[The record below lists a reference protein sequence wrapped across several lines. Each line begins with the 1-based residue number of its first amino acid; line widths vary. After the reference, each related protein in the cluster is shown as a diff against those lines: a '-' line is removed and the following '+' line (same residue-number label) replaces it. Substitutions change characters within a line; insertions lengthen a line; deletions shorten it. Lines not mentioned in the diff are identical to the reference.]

1 MALDEPIRT
10 QGLHRPRG
18 SHAKKWFVHATEIEK
33 VPMLG
38 LMQQQSLLISSL
50 IEFADRHHG
59 DGEVVSRRVEGDVHR
74 YSWSDVANRSRQVA
88 NALDTFKL
96 SLGDR
101 VATLAWNGYRH
112 LELYFGVS
120 GSGRVLHTLNP
131 RLHPDQVV
139 WIANH
144 AEDQVLC
151 FDMSFLPLVQAVHAR
166 CTTVKQWVA
175 LCDADKLPTDTGI
188 PNLISYE
195 ALIETHEARYTWP
208 DLDENTASSMCY
220 TSGTTGNPKAA
231 LYSHRSTL
239 LHAYAAALPDVMCI
253 SARDAILPVVP
264 MFHVNA
270 WGIPYSAAMTGA
282 KLVFP
287 GPALDGKSV
296 YDLIEAE
303 KVTFAA
309 GVPTV
314 WQMLLSHMKPAN
326 LRFSSLKRTVIG
338 GSACPPAMIDAFRDD
353 YGVDVLHAWG
363 MTEMS
368 PLGTLCTL
376 KNKHLNLPAEA
387 QMKLRLKQ
395 GRSIFG
401 VDIKIVND
409 AGEAL
414 PHDGKTYG
422 DLLVKGPWI
431 IREYFKQEGPAP
443 LVDGWFPT
451 GDVATI
457 DEDGF
462 MQITDRSKDVIKSGG
477 EWISSIDI
485 ENIAMAHPDVAMA
498 ACVGMPHPK
507 WDERPVVCVVKKP
520 GSLVTAPDLLKF
532 YEGKTAKWQIPD
544 DVIFVEAIPLGATGK
559 MLKTKL
565 REQLAGYKLPGI

>member
-1 MALDEPIRT
+1 M
-10 QGLHRPRG
+10 
-18 SHAKKWFVHATEIEK
+18 F
-33 VPMLG
+33 G
-38 LMQQQSLLISSL
+38 LMQQHSLLISSL
-50 IEFADRHHG
+50 IEFANRHHG
-59 DGEVVSRRVEGDVHR
+59 DGEVVSKRVEGDLHR
-74 YSWSDVANRSRQVA
+74 YTWADVANRSRQMA
-88 NALDTFKL
+88 NALDA
-96 SLGDR
+96 LGLEQGQR

-144 AEDQVLC
+144 AEDQVLF
-151 FDMSFLPLVQAVHAR
+151 FDMTFLPLVQAVHAR
-166 CTTVKQWVA
+166 CTTIQNWVA
-175 LCDADKLPTDTGI
+175 MCDADKLPKDTGI

-195 ALIETHEARYTWP
+195 SLIEVHSNQYVWP
-208 DLDENTASSMCY
+208 ELDENTASSMCY

-231 LYSHRSTL
+231 LYSHRSTM

-253 SARDAILPVVP
+253 SAKDAILPVVP

-296 YDLIEAE
+296 YELIEAE
-303 KVTFAA
+303 GVTFAA

-314 WQMLLSHMKPAN
+314 WQMLLSHMKPNA
-326 LRFSSLKRTVIG
+326 LKFSSLKRTVIG
-338 GSACPPAMIDAFRDD
+338 GSACPPAMIDAFRES

-395 GRSIFG
+395 GRCIFG
-401 VDIKIVND
+401 VDMKIVND

-431 IREYFKQEGPAP
+431 IREYFKQEGESP

-485 ENIAMAHPDVAMA
+485 ENIAMAHPNVMMA
-498 ACVGMPHPK
+498 ACIGMPHPK

-520 GSLVTAPDLLKF
+520 GAEITSLELLKF

-544 DVIFVEAIPLGATGK
+544 DVIFVDAIPLGATGK

-565 REQLAGYKLPGI
+565 REQLAEYKLPIV